1 MARQRTSRIFALGK
15 SRMCA
20 SQLCH
25 LWEPEGRT
33 PHERGRATERE
44 SDSEENARVERQTV
58 YRIVVCV
65 KYDVNIFLKHTI

>member
-33 PHERGRATERE
+33 PHERGRATERQ
-44 SDSEENARVERQTV
+44 RERATQKRT
-58 YRIVVCV
+58 RELKDKLCIV
-65 KYDVNIFLKHTI
+65 

>member
-1 MARQRTSRIFALGK
+1 MARQRTSRIVALGK

-20 SQLCH
+20 SRLCQ

-33 PHERGRATERE
+33 PHERGRATER
-44 SDSEENARVERQTV
+44 RERATPKRTRELKDKL

-65 KYDVNIFLKHTI
+65 KYT